1 MALPLYGAAAYPYMA
16 TVGPVGGNE
25 GYRQYYAQ
33 SDADYTV
40 GTWAEFK
47 LACKSATSG
56 QLIWVPG
63 GVTIAV
69 PAAEEYNGYSHPV
82 LKAGVI
88 LASDRGLNGSA
99 GGRLY
104 NPNTAS
110 GEGNY
115 MSPIFFAS
123 SNCVVSGLVLEGPGS
138 FCKDTV
144 SKTNAAIRLNNTR
157 RVEIENC
164 EIKNFFQGGVYVY
177 SGRPSKW
184 NDDSSSGRNWIHHCS
199 IHGIQ
204 RHGFG
209 YGVQIESAGSVLVEC
224 CDMFDCRH
232 FIAGGYADNCYE
244 IRYSTIGDSWY
255 KSYYEDPV
263 NGVNLGNTQLDAHGS
278 GPNVANGGD
287 YMWMHHNTLSANNTV
302 YPPGQPSIGIR
313 GKPEHECRVYNN
325 WTKMTYLDSAA
336 AGTSFTETV
345 SKDDHLACLSQS
357 GGGAISGLLFASYN
371 MHVYDNWYGL
381 EPPPGDTTPVPRH
394 LAVSVMVQG
403 RS

>member
-1 MALPLYGAAAYPYMA
+1 VA
-16 TVGPVGGNE
+16 TIGPIGGDD
-25 GYRQYYAQ
+25 GYRQHYVQ
-33 SDADYTV
+33 SDARYVVD
-40 GTWAEFK
+40 TWAEFK
-47 LACKSATSG
+47 LACSSAISG

-63 GVTIAV
+63 EITLTMPSADD
-69 PAAEEYNGYSHPV
+69 HPTA
-82 LKAGVI
+82 KAGVI
-88 LASDRGLNGSA
+88 VASDRGLNGSA

-104 NPNTAS
+104 NPHTAG

-115 MSPIFFAS
+115 MSPLFFAS
-123 SNCVVSGLVLEGPGS
+123 SNCIVSGLVLEGPGS

-144 SKTNAAIRLNNTR
+144 SKTNAAIRIASGAK
-157 RVEIENC
+157 RVEVENC
-164 EIKNFFQGGVYVY
+164 EIKNFFQGGVYMY
-177 SGRPSKW
+177 GGRPSKW
-184 NDDSSSGRNWIHHCS
+184 NDDSSAGRHWIHHCK

-209 YGVQIESAGSVLVEC
+209 YGCQIEGGASVLVEC

-232 FIAGGYADNCYE
+232 FVAGGYTDNCYE

-302 YPPGQPSIGIR
+302 YKPGQPSIGIR
-313 GKPEHECRVYNN
+313 GKPEHECRIYNN
-325 WTKMTYLDSAA
+325 WSQMDYLT
-336 AGTSFTETV
+336 GGPHTETV

-381 EPPPGDTTPVPRH
+381 EPPPGDTTPEPKH